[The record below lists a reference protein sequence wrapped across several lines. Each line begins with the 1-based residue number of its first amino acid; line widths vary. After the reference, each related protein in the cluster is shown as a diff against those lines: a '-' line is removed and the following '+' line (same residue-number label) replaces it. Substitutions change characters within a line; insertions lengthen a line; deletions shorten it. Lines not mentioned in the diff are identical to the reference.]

1 MDIYGCESVV
11 EAFAGWRS
19 SREIRRSYSS
29 ASAVV
34 PEGEL
39 NVCIMKS
46 SVRLAAYIL
55 WFFYE
60 RHILGFIQISV
71 HAVSGD
77 TIASLISSAGVNTR
91 MLLHRRSKGSEP
103 QFF

>member
-55 WFFYE
+55 WFF
-60 RHILGFIQISV
+60 
-71 HAVSGD
+71 
-77 TIASLISSAGVNTR
+77 
-91 MLLHRRSKGSEP
+91 
-103 QFF
+103 